1 MCSKQAATT
10 EMRSIVG
17 VMSCHDISVLQ
28 RAIHIS
34 RSIVL
39 LIMQFSREWV
49 VAWLGRE
56 VNASVGASAF
66 LNIPMM
72 TVMMIEWIS

>member
-17 VMSCHDISVLQ
+17 VMSCMSVLQ

-34 RSIVL
+34 RSIAL

-49 VAWLGRE
+49 VAAWEGSECIGGRKRVLE
-56 VNASVGASAF
+56 HSNDDADDD
-66 LNIPMM
+66 
-72 TVMMIEWIS
+72 

>member
-1 MCSKQAATT
+1 MCSKQASSNNGN
-10 EMRSIVG
+10 EVDCG
-17 VMSCHDISVLQ
+17 CHVMSCISVLQ

-49 VAWLGRE
+49 VAAWEGSECIGGRKRVLE
-56 VNASVGASAF
+56 HSNDDGDDD
-66 LNIPMM
+66 
-72 TVMMIEWIS
+72 